1 MLHAAFR
8 SFKYC
13 EDLVNGAR
21 LLSIKFVRK
30 AVSKLSQCAEQVP
43 LYCDYACVQNAGGCK
58 NGSFTKSYAVM

>member
-1 MLHAAFR
+1 M
-8 SFKYC
+8 
-13 EDLVNGAR
+13 NGAR